1 MLSPLTFQSN
11 TLIAE
16 GTDLL
21 TMTGDLY
28 GSAIK
33 HGIVSLQNSVKH
45 VTRLASTR
53 TSKLRDTM
61 SAILEF
67 ESGMKSLNQ
76 WFKTTESSLKYSLT
90 DWNDSTV
97 IARYVIKLAW
107 DHKLF
112 KVLVTREY
120 NRYLLLNS

>member
-1 MLSPLTFQSN
+1 MLSLLTFQSN

-28 GSAIK
+28 GSAVK
-33 HGIVSLQNSVKH
+33 HGIVSLENSLKH

-97 IARYVIKLAW
+97 IARYVLKLAW
-107 DHKLF
+107 DH
-112 KVLVTREY
+112 
-120 NRYLLLNS
+120 